1 LFQELNLIWNP
12 SLEKYPRLKIER
24 FKIVQISIK
33 KIFILILAVGIFGN
47 FSFIDS
53 YAENYATKILE
64 IRCIHMYE
72 KFKIMGEDNLRK
84 RYPAKTILNSCL
96 NLYND
101 PQWTF
106 EGKNLIDEKF
116 PSEMKDKL
124 NSRILSY
131 AKIGPTKYL
140 VKFQICSEV
149 AYKSRYLLITTDQEQ
164 FIGAIS
170 RPNYD
175 SCVSFWSL
183 MRTENPHNVKFS
195 WQYSDISNFQNL
207 RKLM

>member
-1 LFQELNLIWNP
+1 LLHELNLIWNI
-12 SLEKYPRLKIER
+12 SVEKNSRPIIEG
-24 FKIVQISIK
+24 FKVVQINLK
-33 KIFILILAVGIFGN
+33 KFLILILAIVIFGN

-84 RYPAKTILNSCL
+84 RYPAKTILNSCI

-106 EGKNLIDEKF
+106 EGKNLIDEKY
-116 PSEMKDKL
+116 PSEMKNKL
-124 NSRILSY
+124 NPRILSY
-131 AKIGPTKYL
+131 AKIGPDKYL

-149 AYKSRYLLITTDQEQ
+149 AYKSKYLLITTDKEQ
-164 FIGAIS
+164 FTGSIS
-170 RPNYD
+170 RPNND

-183 MRTENPHNVKFS
+183 MRAENPEKVKFS
-195 WQYSDISNFQNL
+195 WKYSDISNFQNF
-207 RKLM
+207 RKLR

>member
-1 LFQELNLIWNP
+1 M
-12 SLEKYPRLKIER
+12 EKNSSPIIKWL
-24 FKIVQISIK
+24 KIVQISLK
-33 KIFILILAVGIFGN
+33 KILILILTIAIFGN

-53 YAENYATKILE
+53 YGESYATKILE
-64 IRCIHMYE
+64 IRCAHMYE

-84 RYPAKTILNSCL
+84 RYPAKTILNSCI

-106 EGKNLIDEKF
+106 EGKSLIDEKY

-124 NSRILSY
+124 KSKILSY
-131 AKIGPTKYL
+131 AKIGPHKYL
-140 VKFQICSEV
+140 VKFQICSET

-164 FIGAIS
+164 FTGAIS
-170 RPNYD
+170 RPNND

-183 MRTENPHNVKFS
+183 MRAENPQNIKFS